1 MKRLFLIAVVV
12 ATMFSC
18 AADKGYTIKGQFA
31 DCNSDS
37 VWLIVNPD
45 DDAITANI
53 LASAPC
59 VDGKFVLTGKIEIPV
74 MGVITTVRPVLS
86 EEEEPEGAQHCELI
100 VEPGE
105 LVMTIGSDSELRGS
119 KLYLVNG
126 TKANDALCN
135 LKKSSFE
142 LGLELEK
149 LRGEDGGVAVTDDFM
164 AIYNAYQENIKT
176 SLMDN
181 LDNMYG
187 LVILESLDSPDDPES
202 TREFLDRFPDNLKQT
217 SNWKRLDES
226 VSNRM
231 RLGVGKPYLDFTQN
245 DPEGNPVK
253 ASDIISKP
261 GTRYV
266 LIDFWA
272 SWCGPCMG
280 ELPSLRDAYD
290 RFSPIG
296 FEIIGVSLDRERED
310 WLTAI
315 KNENMNWIHVSD
327 LNYWS
332 NEVARQ
338 YNINSIPAN
347 FLVDCETGI
356 VVAKGLRG
364 AELGRKLADLLR

>member
-1 MKRLFLIAVVV
+1 MRRPFLIAVVV
-12 ATMFSC
+12 ATLYSC
-18 AADKGYTIKGQFA
+18 TADKGYSIKGQFA

-37 VWLIVNPD
+37 VWLIENPD

-74 MGVITTVRPVLS
+74 VGVITTVRPILN
-86 EEEEPEGAQHCELI
+86 EEVPEGAQHCELI

-105 LVMTIGSDSELRGS
+105 LIMTIGSDSELMGQ

-135 LKKSSFE
+135 LNKSSFE
-142 LGLELEK
+142 LGQELEK
-149 LRGEDGGVAVTDDFM
+149 LRNEDGAVAVTNDII
-164 AIYNAYQENIKT
+164 AIYDAYQENIKS

-181 LDNMYG
+181 LDNMFG
-187 LVILESLDSPDDPES
+187 LIILERLDSPDDPES
-202 TREFLDRFPDNLKQT
+202 TKIFLEKFPDNLKKT
-217 SNWKRLDES
+217 SNWQKLNES
-226 VSNRM
+226 VEARM
-231 RLGVGKPYLDFTQN
+231 KLGVGKPYLDFTQN
-245 DPEGNPVK
+245 DQDGNPVK

-272 SWCGPCMG
+272 SWCGPCMN
-280 ELPSLRDAYD
+280 ELPYLKQAYSLY
-290 RFSPIG
+290 SPMG
-296 FEIIGVSLDRERED
+296 FEIIGVSLDREREP
-310 WLTAI
+310 WIEAI
-315 KNENMNWIHVSD
+315 KENEMNWIHVSD

-347 FLVDCETGI
+347 FLVECETGI

-364 AELGRKLADLLR
+364 AELGRRLADLLK

>member
-1 MKRLFLIAVVV
+1 MKRFVLIAAAV
-12 ATMFSC
+12 AAMYGCT
-18 AADKGYTIKGQFA
+18 ADNSYSIKGQFA

-37 VWLIVNPD
+37 VWLFENPD

-59 VDGKFVLTGKIEIPV
+59 IDGKFVLTGKIEIPV
-74 MGVITTVRPVLS
+74 MGVITTVRPVLN
-86 EEEEPEGAQHCELI
+86 EEVPEGAQHCELI

-105 LVMTIGSDSELRGS
+105 LVMTIGSESELRGN
-119 KLYLVNG
+119 KLYLVSG
-126 TKANDALCN
+126 TKANDALYN

-149 LRGEDGGVAVTDDFM
+149 LRNEDGAVAVTEDIL
-164 AIYNAYQENIKT
+164 AIYNAYQENMKS
-176 SLMDN
+176 SLKDN

-187 LVILESLDSPDDPES
+187 LIVLESLDSPDDPES
-202 TREFLDRFPDNLKQT
+202 TKIFLDRFPDNLKKT
-217 SNWKRLDES
+217 SLWKSINET
-226 VSNRM
+226 VETRM
-231 RLGVGKPYLDFTQN
+231 KLGVGKPYLDFTQN
-245 DPEGNPVK
+245 DPDGNPVK

-272 SWCGPCMG
+272 SWCGPCMS
-280 ELPSLRDAYD
+280 ELPYLKDAYNAY
-290 RFSPIG
+290 SPKG
-296 FEIIGVSLDRERED
+296 FEIIGVSLDREREP
-310 WLTAI
+310 WLEAI
-315 KNENMNWIHVSD
+315 KENEMNWIHVSD
-327 LNYWS
+327 VQYWS

-364 AELGRKLADLLR
+364 AELGRRLADLLK

>member
-1 MKRLFLIAVVV
+1 MKRFVLIAAAV
-12 ATMFSC
+12 AAMYGCT
-18 AADKGYTIKGQFA
+18 ADNSYSIKGQFA

-37 VWLIVNPD
+37 VWLFENPD

-59 VDGKFVLTGKIEIPV
+59 IDGKFVLTGKIEIPV
-74 MGVITTVRPVLS
+74 MGVITTVRPVLN
-86 EEEEPEGAQHCELI
+86 EEVPEGAQHCELI

-105 LVMTIGSDSELRGS
+105 LVMTIGSESELRGN
-119 KLYLVNG
+119 KLYLVSG
-126 TKANDALCN
+126 TKANDALYN

-149 LRGEDGGVAVTDDFM
+149 LRNEDGAVAVTEDIL
-164 AIYNAYQENIKT
+164 AIYNAYQENMKS
-176 SLMDN
+176 SLKDN

-187 LVILESLDSPDDPES
+187 LIVLESLDSPDDPES
-202 TREFLDRFPDNLKQT
+202 TKIFLDRFPDNLKKT
-217 SNWKRLDES
+217 SLWKSINET
-226 VSNRM
+226 VETRM
-231 RLGVGKPYLDFTQN
+231 KLGVGKPYLDFTQN
-245 DPEGNPVK
+245 DPDGNPVK
-253 ASDIISKP
+253 ASDIISKL

-272 SWCGPCMG
+272 SWCGPCMS
-280 ELPSLRDAYD
+280 ELPYLKDAYNAY
-290 RFSPIG
+290 SPKG
-296 FEIIGVSLDRERED
+296 FEIIGVSLDREREP
-310 WLTAI
+310 WLEAI
-315 KNENMNWIHVSD
+315 KENEMNWIHVSD
-327 LNYWS
+327 VQYWS

-364 AELGRKLADLLR
+364 AELGRRLADLLK

>member
-1 MKRLFLIAVVV
+1 MRRLFLIAVVV
-12 ATMFSC
+12 ATLYSC
-18 AADKGYTIKGQFA
+18 TADKGYSIKGQFA

-37 VWLIVNPD
+37 VWLIESPD
-45 DDAITANI
+45 YDAITANI

-59 VDGKFVLTGKIEIPV
+59 VDGKFVLTGKIDIPV
-74 MGVITTVRPVLS
+74 VGVITTVRPVLS
-86 EEEEPEGAQHCELI
+86 EEVPEGAQQCELI

-105 LVMTIGSDSELRGS
+105 LIMTIGSDSELMGQ

-135 LKKSSFE
+135 LNKSSFE
-142 LGLELEK
+142 LGQELEK
-149 LRGEDGGVAVTDDFM
+149 LRNEDGAVAVTNDII
-164 AIYNAYQENIKT
+164 AIYDAYQENIKS

-181 LDNMYG
+181 LDNMFG
-187 LVILESLDSPDDPES
+187 LIILERLDSPDDPES
-202 TREFLDRFPDNLKQT
+202 TKIFLEKFPDNLKKT
-217 SNWKRLDES
+217 SNWQKLNES
-226 VSNRM
+226 VETRM
-231 RLGVGKPYLDFTQN
+231 KLGVGKPYLDFTQN
-245 DPEGNPVK
+245 DQDGNPVK

-272 SWCGPCMG
+272 SWCGPCMN
-280 ELPSLRDAYD
+280 ELPYLKQAYSLY
-290 RFSPIG
+290 SPMG
-296 FEIIGVSLDRERED
+296 FEIIGVSLDREREP
-310 WLTAI
+310 WIEAI
-315 KNENMNWIHVSD
+315 KENEMNWIHVSD

-347 FLVDCETGI
+347 FLVECETGI

-364 AELGRKLADLLR
+364 AELGRRLADLLK

>member
-1 MKRLFLIAVVV
+1 MRRLFLIAVVV
-12 ATMFSC
+12 ATLYSC
-18 AADKGYTIKGQFA
+18 TADKGYSIKGQFA

-37 VWLIVNPD
+37 VWLIENPD

-74 MGVITTVRPVLS
+74 VGVITTVRPILN
-86 EEEEPEGAQHCELI
+86 EEVPEGAQHCELI

-105 LVMTIGSDSELRGS
+105 LIMTIGSDSELMGQ

-135 LKKSSFE
+135 LNKSSFE
-142 LGLELEK
+142 LGQELEK
-149 LRGEDGGVAVTDDFM
+149 LRNEDGAVAVTNDII
-164 AIYNAYQENIKT
+164 AIYDAYQENIKS

-181 LDNMYG
+181 LDNMFG
-187 LVILESLDSPDDPES
+187 LIILERLDSPDDPES
-202 TREFLDRFPDNLKQT
+202 TKIFLEKFPDNLKKT
-217 SNWKRLDES
+217 SNWQKLNES
-226 VSNRM
+226 VEARM
-231 RLGVGKPYLDFTQN
+231 KLGVGKPYLDFTQN
-245 DPEGNPVK
+245 DQDGNPVK

-272 SWCGPCMG
+272 SWCGPCMN
-280 ELPSLRDAYD
+280 ELPYLKQAYSLY
-290 RFSPIG
+290 SPMG
-296 FEIIGVSLDRERED
+296 FEIIGVSLDREREP
-310 WLTAI
+310 WIEAI
-315 KNENMNWIHVSD
+315 KENEMNWIHVSD

-347 FLVDCETGI
+347 VLVECETGI

-364 AELGRKLADLLR
+364 AELGRRLADLLK

>member
-1 MKRLFLIAVVV
+1 MKRIFLLVAIVAAVC
-12 ATMFSC
+12 SC
-18 AADKGYTIKGQFA
+18 SADKSYTIKGQFA

-37 VWLIVNPD
+37 VWLIESPD
-45 DDAITANI
+45 YDAITANI

-59 VDGKFVLTGKIEIPV
+59 VDGKFVLTGKIENPV
-74 MGVITTVRPVLS
+74 VGVITTVRPVLS
-86 EEEEPEGAQHCELI
+86 EEVPEGAQQCELI

-105 LVMTIGSDSELRGS
+105 LIMTIGSDSELMGQ

-126 TKANDALCN
+126 TKANDALYN

-149 LRGEDGGVAVTDDFM
+149 LRNEDGAVAVTEDIL
-164 AIYNAYQENIKT
+164 AIYNAYQENMKS
-176 SLMDN
+176 SLKDN

-187 LVILESLDSPDDPES
+187 LIVLESLDSPDDPES
-202 TREFLDRFPDNLKQT
+202 TKIFLDRFPDNLKKT
-217 SNWKRLDES
+217 SLWKSINKTVET
-226 VSNRM
+226 RM
-231 RLGVGKPYLDFTQN
+231 KLGVGKPYLDFTQN
-245 DPEGNPVK
+245 DPDGNPVK

-272 SWCGPCMG
+272 SWCGPCMS
-280 ELPSLRDAYD
+280 ELPYLKDAYNAY
-290 RFSPIG
+290 SPKG
-296 FEIIGVSLDRERED
+296 FEIIGISLDREREP
-310 WLTAI
+310 WLEAI
-315 KNENMNWIHVSD
+315 KENEMNWIHVSD
-327 LNYWS
+327 VQYWS

-364 AELGRKLADLLR
+364 AELGRRLADLLR

>member
-1 MKRLFLIAVVV
+1 MKRIFLLVAIVAAVC
-12 ATMFSC
+12 SC
-18 AADKGYTIKGQFA
+18 SADKSYTIKGQFA

-37 VWLIVNPD
+37 VWLIESPD
-45 DDAITANI
+45 YDAITANI

-59 VDGKFVLTGKIEIPV
+59 VDGKFVLTGKIDIPV
-74 MGVITTVRPVLS
+74 VGVITTVRPVLT
-86 EEEEPEGAQHCELI
+86 EEVPEGAQQCELI

-105 LVMTIGSDSELRGS
+105 LIMTIGSDSELMGQ

-135 LKKSSFE
+135 LNKSSFE
-142 LGLELEK
+142 LGQELEK
-149 LRGEDGGVAVTDDFM
+149 LRNEDGAVAVTNDII
-164 AIYNAYQENIKT
+164 AIYDAYQENIKS

-181 LDNMYG
+181 LDNMFG
-187 LVILESLDSPDDPES
+187 LIILERLDSPDDPES
-202 TREFLDRFPDNLKQT
+202 TRIFLDRFPDNLKQT
-217 SNWKRLDES
+217 SYWKRINES
-226 VSNRM
+226 VENRM

-245 DPEGNPVK
+245 DPDGNPVK

-261 GTRYV
+261 GMRYV

-280 ELPSLRDAYD
+280 ELPSLREAYNM
-290 RFSPIG
+290 FSPRG

-315 KNENMNWIHVSD
+315 KDENMNWIHVSD
-327 LNYWS
+327 LKYWS

-364 AELGRKLADLLR
+364 AELGRRLADLLR

>member
-1 MKRLFLIAVVV
+1 MRRLFLIAVVV
-12 ATMFSC
+12 ATLYSC
-18 AADKGYTIKGQFA
+18 TADKGYSIKGQFA

-37 VWLIVNPD
+37 VWLIENPD

-74 MGVITTVRPVLS
+74 VGVITTVRPILN
-86 EEEEPEGAQHCELI
+86 EEVPEGAQHCELI

-105 LVMTIGSDSELRGS
+105 LIMTIGSDSELMGQ

-135 LKKSSFE
+135 LNKSSFE
-142 LGLELEK
+142 LGQELEK
-149 LRGEDGGVAVTDDFM
+149 LRNEDGAVAVTNDII
-164 AIYNAYQENIKT
+164 AIYDAYQENIKS

-181 LDNMYG
+181 LDNMFG
-187 LVILESLDSPDDPES
+187 LIILERLDSPDDPES
-202 TREFLDRFPDNLKQT
+202 TKIFLEKFPDNLKKT
-217 SNWKRLDES
+217 SNWQKLNES
-226 VSNRM
+226 VEARM
-231 RLGVGKPYLDFTQN
+231 KLGVGKPYLDFTQN
-245 DPEGNPVK
+245 DQDGNPVK

-272 SWCGPCMG
+272 SWCGPCMN
-280 ELPSLRDAYD
+280 ELPYLKQAYSLY
-290 RFSPIG
+290 SPMG
-296 FEIIGVSLDRERED
+296 FEIIGVSLDREREP
-310 WLTAI
+310 WIEAI
-315 KNENMNWIHVSD
+315 KENEMNWIHVSD

-347 FLVDCETGI
+347 FLVECETGI

-364 AELGRKLADLLR
+364 AELGRRLADLLK

>member
-1 MKRLFLIAVVV
+1 MKRIFLLVAIVAAVC
-12 ATMFSC
+12 SC
-18 AADKGYTIKGQFA
+18 SADKSYTIKGQFA

-37 VWLIVNPD
+37 VWLIESPD
-45 DDAITANI
+45 YDAITANI

-59 VDGKFVLTGKIEIPV
+59 VDGKFVLTGKIDIPV
-74 MGVITTVRPVLS
+74 VGVITTVRPVLS
-86 EEEEPEGAQHCELI
+86 EEVPEGAQQCELI

-105 LVMTIGSDSELRGS
+105 LIMTIGSDSELMGK

-135 LKKSSFE
+135 LNKSSFE
-142 LGLELEK
+142 LGQELEK
-149 LRGEDGGVAVTDDFM
+149 LRNEDGAVAVTNDII
-164 AIYNAYQENIKT
+164 AIYDAYQENIKS

-181 LDNMYG
+181 LDNMFG
-187 LVILESLDSPDDPES
+187 LIILERLDSPDDPES
-202 TREFLDRFPDNLKQT
+202 TRIFLDRFPDNLKQT
-217 SNWKRLDES
+217 SYWKRINES
-226 VSNRM
+226 VENRM
-231 RLGVGKPYLDFTQN
+231 KIGVGKPYLDFTQN
-245 DPEGNPVK
+245 DPDGNPVK

-280 ELPSLRDAYD
+280 ELPSLRDAYN

-296 FEIIGVSLDRERED
+296 FEIIGVSLDQVRED
-310 WLTAI
+310 WLAAI

-327 LNYWS
+327 LKYWN

-338 YNINSIPAN
+338 YNIQSIPAN
-347 FLVDCETGI
+347 FLVDCETGLI
-356 VVAKGLRG
+356 VAKGLRG
-364 AELGRKLADLLR
+364 AELSRRLADLLR